1 MSENKDNNDNKEIKE
16 VTSKTLVDFKIP
28 EDLLNEQNQKKK
40 KKKKK
45 HKHSNENNISE
56 VKEKEIKE
64 EKKIKEEKENQEN
77 NIIQQEIKKKKHKEQ
92 KIITEVKE
100 EKNEYSKEKEE
111 TEIPTVIEKKDFT
124 KIKYE
129 SFEKKITK
137 KILLLI
143 FTLILSI
150 GTIYYALNNT
160 EKETVSYSQYGN
172 VDYKVC
178 LKNNN
183 FYTQNCLDKN
193 MSYVSTLI
201 KNVAIT
207 FDYDLSTNKDLDI
220 KTEYEVDAK
229 LVISNTDNTSK
240 YYEQKYILKPKT
252 SEGIVKINNAYK
264 ISQNVDIDYD
274 YYNAIASNFK
284 SQYRVET
291 NSYLEVSFQVYH
303 TNSTTGDVKVT
314 SPSPVVLNIPLSQKS
329 ININMASSGIN
340 KQETQNIESSIFTLK
355 NIICLFIGVIS
366 LIVCLISSL
375 KVAKMLSLTKEKKNN
390 YDKFIEKILREYDRL
405 IVETSTLPKFNE
417 YYVTKVNSF
426 GELIDVRD
434 NLRLPIMYYE
444 VAKHQKCHLYI
455 TNNKNLYL
463 LTIKAVDME
472 GNK

>member
-1 MSENKDNNDNKEIKE
+1 MSKHKDDNDLKE
-16 VTSKTLVDFKIP
+16 VSSKTMVDFKIP
-28 EDLLNEQNQKKK
+28 EELLKEQHKK

-45 HKHSNENNISE
+45 HTSDNNEKISKIELKEKTPKKNEIETKEENQHEKNKKDQPHQEKSENN
-56 VKEKEIKE
+56 KEKS
-64 EKKIKEEKENQEN
+64 EKKENLEN
-77 NIIQQEIKKKKHKEQ
+77 NDNES
-92 KIITEVKE
+92 KIFTEK
-100 EKNEYSKEKEE
+100 
-111 TEIPTVIEKKDFT
+111 TDFT

-129 SFEKKITK
+129 SFESKVAKKAVLSI
-137 KILLLI
+137 I
-143 FTLILSI
+143 TLILSI

-160 EKETVSYSQYGN
+160 EKEAVSYSQYGN

-183 FYTQNCLDKN
+183 FYTQSCLDKN
-193 MSYVSTLI
+193 MSYVSSLI
-201 KNVAIT
+201 KNVTLT
-207 FDYDLSTNKDLDI
+207 FNYDLNTSKDLNV
-220 KTEYEVDAK
+220 KTEYEIDAK

-252 SEGIVKINNAYK
+252 TDGISKINNEYK

-284 SQYRVET
+284 SQYGIET

-303 TNSTTGDVKVT
+303 TNNTNEDVKVT
-314 SPSPVVLNIPLSQKS
+314 SPSPVVLSIPLSQKS

-340 KQETQNIESSIFTLK
+340 KQEVQNVESSIFTLK

-366 LIVCLISSL
+366 LIICLISSL

-405 IVETSTLPKFNE
+405 IVETSTLPKFNK
-417 YYVTKVNSF
+417 YYITKVNSF

-463 LTIKAVDME
+463 LTLKAVDME
-472 GNK
+472 ESK

>member
-1 MSENKDNNDNKEIKE
+1 MSEHKDNNDSKEIKE

-28 EDLLNEQNQKKK
+28 ENLLNEQNQKKK
-40 KKKKK
+40 KKKK
-45 HKHSNENNISE
+45 HNNENNISE
-56 VKEKEIKE
+56 VKEKEPKE
-64 EKKIKEEKENQEN
+64 EKQVKKEENIIHQEN
-77 NIIQQEIKKKKHKEQ
+77 KQEKQEDQEKT
-92 KIITEVKE
+92 TEIKE
-100 EKNEYSKEKEE
+100 EKNEYSKEKEK
-111 TEIPTVIEKKDFT
+111 TEIPEVVEKKDFT

-129 SFEKKITK
+129 SYERKITK
-137 KILLLI
+137 KIILSI
-143 FTLILSI
+143 ITLVLSI

-160 EKETVSYSQYGN
+160 EKEAVSYSQYGN
-172 VDYKVC
+172 IDYKVC
-178 LKNNN
+178 LKNNS

-201 KNVAIT
+201 KNVALT
-207 FDYDLSTNKDLDI
+207 FDYDLSTSKDLDI

-252 SEGIVKINNAYK
+252 SEGISKINNEYK

-284 SQYRVET
+284 SQYGIET

-303 TNSTTGDVKVT
+303 TNSTTEDVKVT

-329 ININMASSGIN
+329 ININMASSVIN

-366 LIVCLISSL
+366 LIICLISSL

-405 IVETSTLPKFNE
+405 IVETSTLPKFNK
-417 YYVTKVNSF
+417 YYITKVNNF

-472 GNK
+472 ENK

>member
-1 MSENKDNNDNKEIKE
+1 MSKHKDDNDLKE
-16 VTSKTLVDFKIP
+16 VSSKTMVDFKIP
-28 EDLLNEQNQKKK
+28 EELLKEQHKK

-45 HKHSNENNISE
+45 HTSDNNEKIS
-56 VKEKEIKE
+56 
-64 EKKIKEEKENQEN
+64 KIE
-77 NIIQQEIKKKKHKEQ
+77 
-92 KIITEVKE
+92 
-100 EKNEYSKEKEE
+100 SKEKPPKKNEIETKEE
-111 TEIPTVIEKKDFT
+111 NQHEKNKKDQPHQEKSENKKNNKEKSEKKEILENNDNESKIFTEKTDFT

-129 SFEKKITK
+129 SFESKVAKKVVLSI
-137 KILLLI
+137 I
-143 FTLILSI
+143 TLILSI

-160 EKETVSYSQYGN
+160 EKEAVSYSQYGN

-183 FYTQNCLDKN
+183 FYTQSCLDKN
-193 MSYVSTLI
+193 MSYVSSLI
-201 KNVAIT
+201 KNVALT
-207 FDYDLSTNKDLDI
+207 FNYDLNTSKDLNV
-220 KTEYEVDAK
+220 KTEYEIDAK

-252 SEGIVKINNAYK
+252 TDGISKINNEYK

-284 SQYRVET
+284 SQYGIET

-303 TNSTTGDVKVT
+303 TNNTNEDVKVT
-314 SPSPVVLNIPLSQKS
+314 SPSPVVLSIPLSQKS

-340 KQETQNIESSIFTLK
+340 KQEVQNVESSIFTLK

-366 LIVCLISSL
+366 LIICLISSL

-405 IVETSTLPKFNE
+405 IVETSTLPKFNK
-417 YYVTKVNSF
+417 YYITKVNSF

-463 LTIKAVDME
+463 LTLKAVDMKE
-472 GNK
+472 SK

>member
-1 MSENKDNNDNKEIKE
+1 MSEHKDNNDNKEIKE

-28 EDLLNEQNQKKK
+28 ENLLNEQNQNKKKK

-45 HKHSNENNISE
+45 HDNENNISE
-56 VKEKEIKE
+56 VKEKESKE
-64 EKKIKEEKENQEN
+64 EKQVKKEENKQEK
-77 NIIQQEIKKKKHKEQ
+77 QEDQEKT
-92 KIITEVKE
+92 TEIKE
-100 EKNEYSKEKEE
+100 EKNEYSKEEE
-111 TEIPTVIEKKDFT
+111 KTEIPEVVEKKDFT

-129 SFEKKITK
+129 SYEKKITK
-137 KILLLI
+137 KILLSI
-143 FTLILSI
+143 ITLVLSI

-160 EKETVSYSQYGN
+160 EKEAVSYSQYGN

-201 KNVAIT
+201 KNVALT
-207 FDYDLSTNKDLDI
+207 FNYDLSTSKDLDI

-252 SEGIVKINNAYK
+252 SEGISKINNEYK

-284 SQYRVET
+284 SQYGIET

-303 TNSTTGDVKVT
+303 TNSTTEDVKVT

-355 NIICLFIGVIS
+355 NIVCLFIGVIS
-366 LIVCLISSL
+366 LIICLISSL

-405 IVETSTLPKFNE
+405 IVETSTFPKLNK
-417 YYVTKVNSF
+417 YYITKVNSF

-472 GNK
+472 ENK

>member
-1 MSENKDNNDNKEIKE
+1 MGENKDNNDNKRIKE

-28 EDLLNEQNQKKK
+28 EELLKDQKHKK

-45 HKHSNENNISE
+45 HNNENNISKVE
-56 VKEKEIKE
+56 EKEIKE
-64 EKKIKEEKENQEN
+64 EKEENENQEK
-77 NIIQQEIKKKKHKEQ
+77 NIIQQEIKKEKHEEQ
-92 KIITEVKE
+92 KIITEV
-100 EKNEYSKEKEE
+100 KEE

-137 KILLLI
+137 KILLSI

-201 KNVAIT
+201 KTVALT
-207 FDYDLSTNKDLDI
+207 FNYDLSTSKDLDI
-220 KTEYEVDAK
+220 KTEYEVNAK

-252 SEGIVKINNAYK
+252 SEGIAKINNEYK

-284 SQYRVET
+284 SQYGVET

-303 TNSTTGDVKVT
+303 TNSTTEDVKVT

-366 LIVCLISSL
+366 LIICLISSL

-405 IVETSTLPKFNE
+405 IVETSTLPKFNK

-472 GNK
+472 ENK

>member
-1 MSENKDNNDNKEIKE
+1 MSEHKDNNDSKEIKE

-28 EDLLNEQNQKKK
+28 ENLLNEQNQKKK
-40 KKKKK
+40 KKKK
-45 HKHSNENNISE
+45 HNNENNISE
-56 VKEKEIKE
+56 VKEKEPKE
-64 EKKIKEEKENQEN
+64 ENQED
-77 NIIQQEIKKKKHKEQ
+77 QEKT
-92 KIITEVKE
+92 TEIKE
-100 EKNEYSKEKEE
+100 EKNEYSKEKEK
-111 TEIPTVIEKKDFT
+111 TEIPEVVEKKDFT

-129 SFEKKITK
+129 SYERKITK
-137 KILLLI
+137 KIILSI
-143 FTLILSI
+143 ITLVLSI

-160 EKETVSYSQYGN
+160 EKEAVSYSQYGN

-201 KNVAIT
+201 KNVALT
-207 FDYDLSTNKDLDI
+207 FDYDLSTSKDLDI

-229 LVISNTDNTSK
+229 LVISNTDDTSK

-252 SEGIVKINNAYK
+252 SEGISKINNEYK

-284 SQYRVET
+284 SQYGIET

-303 TNSTTGDVKVT
+303 TNSTTEDVKVT

-366 LIVCLISSL
+366 LIICLISSL

-405 IVETSTLPKFNE
+405 IVETSTLPKFNK
-417 YYVTKVNSF
+417 YYITKVNSF

-472 GNK
+472 ENK